1 MDGCLGSR
9 VIVSMNEFVSPAP
22 TECYEC
28 PSLLTQVD
36 FLFIHQTL
44 NEPPQQQIKYVPVLW
59 VTIYTT

>member
-44 NEPPQQQIKYVPVLW
+44 NEPPQQQIKYVPVL
-59 VTIYTT
+59 